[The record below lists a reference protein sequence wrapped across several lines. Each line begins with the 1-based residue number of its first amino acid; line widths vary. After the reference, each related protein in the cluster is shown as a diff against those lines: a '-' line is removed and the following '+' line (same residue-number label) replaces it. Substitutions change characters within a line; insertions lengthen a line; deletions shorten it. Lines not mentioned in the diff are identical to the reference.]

1 MKQQVVLIHGGET
14 FDRYEEYV
22 DFLRAYQ
29 LDYSRAQGVS
39 SRWQDS
45 FKNALGEQYEVIQP
59 TMPSKYNAKY
69 SEWKIWFEKYIPF
82 LRDGVILAGTS
93 LGGIFVAKY
102 LSENKLPVRV
112 KATFLIAA
120 PHDVEGSPY
129 SLADFILLDSLDLLA
144 QQGGKIF
151 LLHST
156 DDSVVKYADVERYAA
171 QLPEAEQM
179 IFEDRGHFSQETF
192 PELIEKIKELAG

>member
-1 MKQQVVLIHGGET
+1 MKKQVVLIHGGET

-29 LDYSRAQGVS
+29 LDYSRAQGMR

-45 FKNALGEQYEVIQP
+45 FKVALGEQYEVIQP

-69 SEWKIWFEKYIPF
+69 LEWKIWFEKYIPF
-82 LRDGVILAGTS
+82 LRDGVIIAGTS

-102 LSENKLPVRV
+102 VSENLLPVRIA
-112 KATFLIAA
+112 ATFLIAA
-120 PHDVEGSPY
+120 PHDAEGSPY
-129 SLADFILLDSLDLLA
+129 SLADFVLPDSLALLA
-144 QQGGKIF
+144 EQGGKVF
-151 LLHST
+151 LIHSK
-156 DDSVVKYADVERYAA
+156 DDPVVKYVDVESYASR
-171 QLPEAEQM
+171 LPEAEQM